1 MEEIDIRILDDN
13 NKLIFDY
20 EACVVPQKGDFVET
34 KYKTYQVF
42 AVTWAKDYRKVIA
55 IINAKPI

>member
-20 EACVVPQKGDFVET
+20 EACVKHI
-34 KYKTYQVF
+34 KYLQ
-42 AVTWAKDYRKVIA
+42 
-55 IINAKPI
+55 